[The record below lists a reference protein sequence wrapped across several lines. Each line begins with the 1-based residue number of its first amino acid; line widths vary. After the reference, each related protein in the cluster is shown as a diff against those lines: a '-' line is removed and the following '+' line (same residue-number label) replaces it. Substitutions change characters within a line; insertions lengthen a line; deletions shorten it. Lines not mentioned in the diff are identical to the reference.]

1 MDSEGGEIMKTGVK
15 ILIVDDDL
23 DFVEI
28 SKLSLERQGYKIQS
42 APNAKEGWKMVGKE
56 KPDLIIMDL
65 MMEHLDDGMLLSQ
78 KIKNHPKY
86 SSIPILMLTS
96 IARDTGFDFSPRT
109 VEDLKKLNV
118 DDFSMKPI
126 KARALQEKVEK
137 LLALQSRPGKA

>member
-1 MDSEGGEIMKTGVK
+1 MKTGVK

-42 APNAKEGWKMVGKE
+42 APNAKEGWKMVEKE

-65 MMEHLDDGMLLSQ
+65 MMEHLDAGMVLSQ
-78 KIKNHPKY
+78 KIKNHPQY

-96 IARDTGFDFSPRT
+96 ITRDTGLDFTPRT
-109 VEDLKKLNV
+109 GEDLKKLNV

-126 KARALQEKVEK
+126 KAKVLLEKIEK
-137 LLALQSRPGKA
+137 LLALQSSPGRA

>member
-1 MDSEGGEIMKTGVK
+1 MKTGVK

-42 APNAKEGWKMVGKE
+42 APNAKEGWKMVEKE

-65 MMEHLDDGMLLSQ
+65 MMEHLDAGMVLSQ
-78 KIKNHPKY
+78 KIKNHPQY

-96 IARDTGFDFSPRT
+96 ITRDTGLDFTPRT
-109 VEDLKKLNV
+109 GEDLKKLNV

-126 KARALQEKVEK
+126 KAKVLLEKVEK
-137 LLALQSRPGKA
+137 LLALQSSPGRA

>member
-1 MDSEGGEIMKTGVK
+1 MKTGVK

-42 APNAKEGWKMVGKE
+42 APSAKEGWKMVEKE

-65 MMEHLDDGMLLSQ
+65 MMEHLDAGMVLSQ
-78 KIKNHPKY
+78 KIKNHPQY

-96 IARDTGFDFSPRT
+96 ITRDTGLDFTPRT
-109 VEDLKKLNV
+109 GEDLKKLNV

-126 KARALQEKVEK
+126 KAKVLLEKVEK
-137 LLALQSRPGKA
+137 LLALQSSPGRA

>member
-1 MDSEGGEIMKTGVK
+1 MKTGVK

-42 APNAKEGWKMVGKE
+42 APNAKEGWKMVEKE

-65 MMEHLDDGMLLSQ
+65 MMEHLDAGMVLSQ
-78 KIKNHPKY
+78 KIKNHPQY

-96 IARDTGFDFSPRT
+96 ITRDIGLDFTPRT
-109 VEDLKKLNV
+109 GEDLKKLNV

-126 KARALQEKVEK
+126 KAKVLLEKVEK
-137 LLALQSRPGKA
+137 LLALQSSPGRA

>member
-1 MDSEGGEIMKTGVK
+1 MKTGVK

-28 SKLSLERQGYKIQS
+28 SKLSLERSGYQIQS
-42 APNAKEGWKMVGKE
+42 APNAKEGWKMVEKE

-65 MMEHLDDGMLLSQ
+65 MMEHLDAGMVLSQ
-78 KIKNHPKY
+78 KIKNHPRY

-96 IARDTGFDFSPRT
+96 ITRDTGLDFTPRT
-109 VEDLKKLNV
+109 AEDLKKLNV

-126 KARALQEKVEK
+126 KAKALLEKVEK
-137 LLALQSRPGKA
+137 LLARRSSPGNE

>member
-42 APNAKEGWKMVGKE
+42 ASNAKEGWKMVGKE

-109 VEDLKKLNV
+109 VEDLKQLNV

-126 KARALQEKVEK
+126 KARALQEKVKK

>member
-1 MDSEGGEIMKTGVK
+1 MKTGVK

-42 APNAKEGWKMVGKE
+42 APNAKEGWKMVEKE

-65 MMEHLDDGMLLSQ
+65 MMEHLDAGMVLSQ
-78 KIKNHPKY
+78 KIKNHPQY
-86 SSIPILMLTS
+86 SSISILTLTS
-96 IARDTGFDFSPRT
+96 ITRDIGLDFTPRT
-109 VEDLKKLNV
+109 GEDLKKLNV

-126 KARALQEKVEK
+126 KAKVLLEKVEK
-137 LLALQSRPGKA
+137 LLALQSSPGRA

>member
-1 MDSEGGEIMKTGVK
+1 MKTGVK

-28 SKLSLERQGYKIQS
+28 SKLSLERQGYEIRS
-42 APNAKEGWKMVGKE
+42 APNVKEGWKMVEKE

-65 MMEHLDDGMLLSQ
+65 MMEHLDAGMVLSQ
-78 KIKNHPKY
+78 KIKNHPQY

-96 IARDTGFDFSPRT
+96 ITRDTGLDFTPRT
-109 VEDLKKLNV
+109 GEDLKKLNV

-126 KARALQEKVEK
+126 KAKVLLEKVEK
-137 LLALQSRPGKA
+137 LLALQSSPGRA

>member
-1 MDSEGGEIMKTGVK
+1 MKTGVK

-42 APNAKEGWKMVGKE
+42 ALNAKEGWKMVEKE

-65 MMEHLDDGMLLSQ
+65 MMEHLDAGMVLSQ
-78 KIKNHPKY
+78 KIKNHPQY
-86 SSIPILMLTS
+86 SSISILMLTS
-96 IARDTGFDFSPRT
+96 ITRDIGLDFTPRT
-109 VEDLKKLNV
+109 GEDLKKLNV

-126 KARALQEKVEK
+126 KAKVLLEKVEK
-137 LLALQSRPGKA
+137 LLALQSSPGRA

>member
-1 MDSEGGEIMKTGVK
+1 MKTGVK

-28 SKLSLERQGYKIQS
+28 SKLSLERQGYEIQS
-42 APNAKEGWKMVGKE
+42 APNAKEGWKMVEKE

-65 MMEHLDDGMLLSQ
+65 MMEHLDAGMVLSQ
-78 KIKNHPKY
+78 KIKNHPQY

-96 IARDTGFDFSPRT
+96 ITRDTGLDFTPRT
-109 VEDLKKLNV
+109 GEDLKKLNV

-126 KARALQEKVEK
+126 KAKVLLEKVEK
-137 LLALQSRPGKA
+137 LLALQSSPGRA

>member
-1 MDSEGGEIMKTGVK
+1 MKTGVK

-28 SKLSLERQGYKIQS
+28 SKLSLERPGYQIQS
-42 APNAKEGWKMVGKE
+42 APNAKEGWKMVEKE

-65 MMEHLDDGMLLSQ
+65 MMEHLDAGMVLSQ
-78 KIKNHPKY
+78 KIKNHPRY

-96 IARDTGFDFSPRT
+96 ITRDTGLDFTPRT
-109 VEDLKKLNV
+109 AEDLKKLNV

-126 KARALQEKVEK
+126 KAKALLEKVEK
-137 LLALQSRPGKA
+137 LLARRSSPGNE

>member
-1 MDSEGGEIMKTGVK
+1 MKTGVK

-42 APNAKEGWKMVGKE
+42 APNAKEGWKMVEKE

-65 MMEHLDDGMLLSQ
+65 MMEHLDAGMVLSQ
-78 KIKNHPKY
+78 KIKNHPQY
-86 SSIPILMLTS
+86 SSISILTLTS
-96 IARDTGFDFSPRT
+96 ITRDTGLDFTPRPG
-109 VEDLKKLNV
+109 EDLKKLNG

-126 KARALQEKVEK
+126 KAKVLLEKVEK
-137 LLALQSRPGKA
+137 LLALQSSPGRA

>member
-1 MDSEGGEIMKTGVK
+1 MKTGVK

-42 APNAKEGWKMVGKE
+42 ALNAKEGWKMVEKE

-65 MMEHLDDGMLLSQ
+65 MMEHLDAGMVLSQ
-78 KIKNHPKY
+78 KIKNHPQY
-86 SSIPILMLTS
+86 SSISILTLTS
-96 IARDTGFDFSPRT
+96 ITRDIGLDFTPRT
-109 VEDLKKLNV
+109 GEDLKKLNV

-126 KARALQEKVEK
+126 KAKVLLEKVEK
-137 LLALQSRPGKA
+137 LLALQSSPGRA